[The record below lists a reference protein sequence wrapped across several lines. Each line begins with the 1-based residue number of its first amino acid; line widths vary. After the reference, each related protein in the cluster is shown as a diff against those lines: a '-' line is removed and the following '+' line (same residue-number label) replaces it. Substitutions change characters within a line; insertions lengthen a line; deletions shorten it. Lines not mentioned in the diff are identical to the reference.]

1 VAAWDGDD
9 RQTGRQA
16 DKEGRGRARPRES
29 IGSKHR
35 ECRKGRERMGK
46 EGNVLYCSGMEAIDE
61 GQGRMAT
68 RGGQDK
74 RGKDGQYRKV
84 V

>member
-1 VAAWDGDD
+1 
-9 RQTGRQA
+9 
-16 DKEGRGRARPRES
+16 
-29 IGSKHR
+29 
-35 ECRKGRERMGK
+35 
-46 EGNVLYCSGMEAIDE
+46 MEAIDE